1 MFRVRVQG
9 GTVVRVRAPP
19 IHHWGDVVKV
29 VKGGND
35 VMNSRSIVG
44 GHLGLGRY
52 RANSEP
58 PRLLSANPSGTTFAA
73 TNLLWSCVF

>member
-1 MFRVRVQG
+1 M
-9 GTVVRVRAPP
+9 VRVRAPP

-44 GHLGLGRY
+44 GHLGLGCY

-58 PRLLSANPSGTTFAA
+58 PRLL
-73 TNLLWSCVF
+73 